1 MHLENLLKNIRE
13 RFQAIPNEDRRAK
26 LGTRDFISVL
36 VFCFS
41 RDRGNSRSLESI
53 RKTLQNALKINL
65 SRSAFWERLATAKL
79 QETLEAFACSLIQ
92 NISCKLSITSQL
104 LKVLKVSAVLLIDS
118 SSSSLPKGAKEV
130 FPAPRKN
137 VVPAAI
143 KLHLCFDLFKG
154 AVEWFNLTEAT
165 SHDRMSFPPLQSLVG
180 KLIIFDLGYWDY
192 GLLAEIKKIG
202 GFFLS
207 RVKVN
212 AGIKVTKVISGL
224 PTKFEGRGLFD
235 WRFPDKKSKI
245 VEVIGQFSLAYK
257 PLFEARV
264 IGFWNSSTNQ
274 YHWYTTNL
282 IAPAEMIYPL
292 YRLRW
297 QIELIF
303 KAFKSSF
310 RLADIPTS
318 NPRIIFS
325 IVYSALIANIIAHP
339 VAHIL
344 AMEFMRNKQIT
355 PSFQRAGMLIANTA
369 SQFIIFLLEG
379 SKIELKNLKDALE
392 LQKRE
397 LFDPNFKKR
406 ETTLAGLIRMA
417 EACA

>member
-13 RFQAIPNEDRRAK
+13 RFQAIPNVDRRAK

-36 VFCFS
+36 VFCFT

-53 RKTLQNALKINL
+53 RKAMQNVLKISL
-65 SRSAFWERLATAKL
+65 SRGAFWERLATVKL
-79 QETLEAFACSLIQ
+79 QETLETFTCSLIQ
-92 NISCKLSITSQL
+92 NISCKLSITAGL
-104 LKVLKVSAVLLIDS
+104 LKVLKVSAILLIDS
-118 SSSSLPKGAKEV
+118 SSSSLPKGAAKI

-143 KLHLCFDLFKG
+143 KLHLCFDVFKG
-154 AVEWFNLTEAT
+154 AVDWFNLTEAT

-192 GLLAEIKKIG
+192 GLLADIKKIG

-212 AGIKVTKVISGL
+212 ASIRVIKVISGL
-224 PTKFEGRGLFD
+224 PSKFEGRGLFD
-235 WRFPDKKSKI
+235 WRLPNRKNKI
-245 VEVIGQFSLAYK
+245 IEVIGQFSVDCK

-264 IGFWNSSTNQ
+264 IGFWNASTSQ

-282 IAPAEMIYPL
+282 IAPAELIYPL

-310 RLADIPTS
+310 RLADIPTY
-318 NPRIIFS
+318 IIEPPDMF
-325 IVYSALIANIIAHP
+325 
-339 VAHIL
+339 
-344 AMEFMRNKQIT
+344 K
-355 PSFQRAGMLIANTA
+355 
-369 SQFIIFLLEG
+369 
-379 SKIELKNLKDALE
+379 SKRYA
-392 LQKRE
+392 
-397 LFDPNFKKR
+397 
-406 ETTLAGLIRMA
+406 
-417 EACA
+417 